1 MHLALAALP
10 ERHRTALTLRYL
22 ENLDAAS
29 IEQVMG
35 IYNGVLRGLLG
46 RALATLRKSLH
57 STTP

>member
-10 ERHRTALTLRYL
+10 ERPRTALTLRYL

-29 IEQVMG
+29 IDQVMG
-35 IYNGVLRGLLG
+35 ISNGVLRGLLG